1 MTKSSNIDLAM
12 TNKKQFITPLDYGL
26 SDIITADHSCS
37 VIFWLKQ
44 LIAPRVEALTI
55 TDLLTYCI
63 CHYADILKSFQID
76 YRQEKKN
83 VQFTFGETDLIA

>member
-55 TDLLTYCI
+55 TD
-63 CHYADILKSFQID
+63 
-76 YRQEKKN
+76 
-83 VQFTFGETDLIA
+83 